1 VLEERGHAERRGAR
15 PLARL
20 SAVKSEWSHR
30 EPGAIDAT
38 LARMWDALPSRG
50 NEHTAVLSGAT
61 GAEPATAEEHDF
73 LRKRGL
79 PVRATGTHIGHGM
92 EPQFPMNI
100 ALAALAIAR
109 GKLFAPCDGSGFEAP
124 YEDALDRVIVTSVGH
139 FRGEGLA
146 LVETVR

>member
-1 VLEERGHAERRGAR
+1 MSFNRLRAPDYRAALEQAGF
-15 PLARL
+15 
-20 SAVKSEWSHR
+20 
-30 EPGAIDAT
+30 AICHF
-38 LARMWDALPSRG
+38 
-50 NEHTAVLSGAT
+50 EV
-61 GAEPATAEEHDF
+61 EPATAEEHDF

-146 LVETVR
+146 LVEAVR